1 MSIEMNNILD
11 NILDNNNLENYE
23 NIIDNLS
30 ENNLENNSDNHSDN
44 YFEKRYMEP
53 TILNNIN
60 IEKYFTRDDIQK
72 SLLNN
77 KILKITDKGLYSI
90 SKHQDAKWI
99 SEIIKNFLKNENI
112 NIATSTI
119 IDATAGIGGNT
130 ISFSKYFSKVH
141 AIEINNIHYSV
152 LMNNLEALSIKNVIC
167 YLDNFINI
175 INNVTIK
182 SNIFF
187 LDPPWGGKNYKNFKY
202 FNLKIGKLPIYTI
215 INMLFEKKIKYV
227 ILKAPYNLNLSPIYI
242 NIKYSNMNVFSN
254 FKKNMIICIFY

>member
-1 MSIEMNNILD
+1 MSIKMYNILD
-11 NILDNNNLENYE
+11 NILENNELENDE

-130 ISFSKYFSKVH
+130 ISFSKYFLKVH